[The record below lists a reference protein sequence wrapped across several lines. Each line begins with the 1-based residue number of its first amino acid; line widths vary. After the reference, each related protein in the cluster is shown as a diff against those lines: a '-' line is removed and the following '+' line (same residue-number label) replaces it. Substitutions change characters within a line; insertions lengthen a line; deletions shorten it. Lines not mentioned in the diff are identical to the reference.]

1 MANATLPLDVWSN
14 FYVIIGSSA
23 GGLTG
28 LTFVVIAL
36 IADQTAVRLPGLR
49 AFITPTVVH
58 FCSVLAIAAVLNVP
72 GQTPFSVA
80 LCLAAAGLIGVI
92 YSIGTALKLNSSRP
106 EYVPVAADWIWNVL
120 LPTLCYLGL
129 VMAGALALSHAPI
142 ALYVTAGVSLLLL
155 FIGIHNAWDIA
166 VWFTAERP
174 AAQRRASAPP
184 EPPPAPPAAPPPT
197 PTPSPAPAKR

>member
-1 MANATLPLDVWSN
+1 MAETTLPLDVWSN
-14 FYVIIGSSA
+14 FYVIAGSSA

-36 IADQTAVRLPGLR
+36 IADQHAVRLPGLR

-72 GQTPFSVA
+72 GQTAFSVA
-80 LCLAAAGLIGVI
+80 LCLAAAGVIGVI
-92 YSIGTALKLNSSRP
+92 YCIGTALKLNSSKP
-106 EYVPVAADWIWNVL
+106 EYVPVAADWTWNVV

-129 VMAGALALSHAPI
+129 AVAGALAASHAPL
-142 ALYVTAGVSLLLL
+142 ALYVTAAVSLLLL

-174 AAQRRASAPP
+174 ALQQKASTPP
-184 EPPPAPPAAPPPT
+184 EPPPAPPATPPPAT
-197 PTPSPAPAKR
+197 SPPAKP